1 MQLQRIFP
9 FALAA
14 VLVTAFVVGAV
25 LLGMQAIHA
34 WPILPLMGAIVLE
47 VKEIGLLTTAVALM
61 SIALVVEWNAIAN
74 HARVQYTSL
83 ANIEATHPRLPG
95 RTEIISTAIL
105 SLALALLCTL
115 LVETV
120 YAMAYTLH
128 ASSVESKHTRATIMA
143 DFDNDGDLDYVAGN
157 YDGPGTDLNDL
168 YLNNGTGTYAHST
181 FGRSGQFQDF
191 VAGDVDGDGDLDIT
205 GAYDTNCL
213 RTYFNNGSAV
223 FTDPNDVAEC
233 MTLDASYSVIR
244 LADVDND
251 GDLDRVVMS
260 NVYSLA
266 SAVQL
271 NNGHGSFTQVP
282 STLPK
287 GWAMALADFDSDG
300 DLDLVFTQP
309 NGHTVEL
316 YKNSGTGA
324 FTSHWTGTIVTTPY
338 NKHVATGDIDNDGDI
353 DILVSGENGQI
364 YPITN
369 NGAGEMT
376 IGSVLFGLAQ
386 VRSFALADV
395 DNDADLDIVLGASD
409 ALDTVGGTRIWFNNG
424 AGAFTDSG
432 SPTTE
437 RGDCTNVVAIGD
449 IEADGDLDYVAGN
462 MDDGCFT
469 GGNVNRIYTS
479 DQSATL
485 ANTVPAAPASG
496 FTATGSVNA
505 IAFSP
510 VYGIMGTNDVSIGSV
525 AWTNTA
531 NINASDNA
539 FATVDL
545 AGAVTSN
552 YLLVSSFG
560 FTIPNDTVVVG
571 ILVEVEKRAQ
581 TPATVIHDG
590 SVRLAKN
597 GVIGGT
603 DKATVTDWPTA
614 VDLFIPYGGSTDLW
628 GQTWTPADVN
638 ANIGVAIAAEK
649 TIAAGTTTAYLDSAR
664 ITVYYASGSNVLLSW
679 GSGSD
684 AITPTRQLQYQ
695 VRVGTVSNGHDVI
708 SGKVASPNYADRMM
722 PNGQSRQ
729 RLVNRLA
736 CGATYYWGVKTVD
749 TGLRLSSESAEQTLT
764 IGSDCLVG
772 GGGGGTTGGSTGGGG
787 TTSGGEGG
795 GGGGY
800 WLSGQESGG
809 GEAGVPSGTLAGQLF
824 VDVNGNGKKEKGE
837 RTAFGGVR
845 VEATGTDVEG
855 AAVTQAVVADVN
867 GAFEMSLPAGTYVVQ
882 AVDSSGVL
890 QGYVA
895 TAEGQSVEVVAGET
909 VTVGLG
915 WKSQKLLGY
924 KPCLSIGTVETDGKS
939 VAQALLWSLQNLY
952 GQQLVKDGALAEPLV
967 SRKEFIELLA
977 GTQCLS
983 LSKSGDALREGLRSA
998 AKEQGWTSGVLAD
1011 VPVPE
1016 TAGGTSWMSNAYA
1029 LLAQGVPVGRNAGGV
1044 LVADGDAPVTKRE
1057 AMAMV
1062 AAVLKLKTDGTAALP
1077 PDATEDDGT
1086 SGVFAAL
1093 KQAGVLPRGFE
1104 VALGGGVTPSEAA
1117 DLLVKAAFAG
1127 GKLTLSALPDEVR
1140 WDQSMEQEYLAAAG
1154 VIDRRPCMVQD
1165 IGRATSVRSD
1175 ILPNA
1180 EGNLFQRLQLLLSVG
1195 TGDAEGRTR
1204 WLMTGRPSEYGVQ
1217 AGTIGVG
1224 ANKPVTWI
1232 GLVDAGMKM
1241 TCHPL
1246 ESYSDAVQ
1254 RLGGGGVDVSGGG
1267 TANRIFSPD
1276 RVFGTADGTTYVQR
1290 LLHSFQRP
1298 IREFDLTPLSF
1309 AQDLTLEEQK
1319 DFSAPVSVTNAS
1331 RLLASYVLYTRVRT
1345 GAMTRLEAEGVF
1357 AELKTSILQ
1366 ELTGV
1371 QDAEV
1376 WRMGNVGDGKAL
1388 TWGQLITVLSD
1399 VLGPELQVPPMPET
1413 PVGELWWG
1421 VVR

>member
-1 MQLQRIFP
+1 MNYGTDSP
-9 FALAA
+9 VADTSGAL
-14 VLVTAFVVGAV
+14 
-25 LLGMQAIHA
+25 
-34 WPILPLMGAIVLE
+34 
-47 VKEIGLLTTAVALM
+47 AVALV
-61 SIALVVEWNAIAN
+61 SLGLLLSLVCFFELWHTVANQWRVHSVSLSHVELHRLRLPHWNESLQVAVFGLAVCILTAQFAAIVYAAFPVSFSLLSFTAESKKTIALPV
-74 HARVQYTSL
+74 
-83 ANIEATHPRLPG
+83 
-95 RTEIISTAIL
+95 
-105 SLALALLCTL
+105 
-115 LVETV
+115 
-120 YAMAYTLH
+120 
-128 ASSVESKHTRATIMA
+128 
-143 DFDNDGDLDYVAGN
+143 F
-157 YDGPGTDLNDL
+157 
-168 YLNNGTGTYAHST
+168 
-181 FGRSGQFQDF
+181 
-191 VAGDVDGDGDLDIT
+191 DVDGDGDLDYVAANSDSTDIQKNNL
-205 GAYDTNCL
+205 YS
-213 RTYFNNGSAV
+213 NNGSAV
-223 FTDPNDVAEC
+223 FTPGPDFGLSHTAKAMRAGDIDGDGDIDLIGLRTPFTVNTLTKYLNDGSGNF
-233 MTLDASYSVIR
+233 TASDFYTGGVVTFMNIA
-244 LADVDND
+244 LADMDND
-251 GDLDRVVMS
+251 GDLDVIGCPVSGYGLSAFRNDGAGAFMQVAS
-260 NVYSLA
+260 QLPACSLITA
-266 SAVQL
+266 
-271 NNGHGSFTQVP
+271 
-282 STLPK
+282 
-287 GWAMALADFDSDG
+287 ADFNSDG
-300 DLDLVFTQP
+300 FTDVATLNSNSSVLV
-309 NGHTVEL
+309 HL
-316 YKNSGTGA
+316 NSGTGA
-324 FTSHWTGTIVTTPY
+324 FSQLTALAGAY
-338 NKHVATGDIDNDGDI
+338 NHSLNTADLDGDGDI
-353 DILVSGENGQI
+353 DIIASLHIGGQVSTYLNDGTGNAFAFGQTFGTVAEARSVGLADLDNDGDVDVLLGGGD
-364 YPITN
+364 ITSINAGNEVWVN
-369 NGAGEMT
+369 NGSGTFSQIGAPTEESDCT
-376 IGSVLFGLAQ
+376 IAV
-386 VRSFALADV
+386 ALADI
-395 DNDADLDIVLGASD
+395 DADS
-409 ALDTVGGTRIWFNNG
+409 
-424 AGAFTDSG
+424 
-432 SPTTE
+432 
-437 RGDCTNVVAIGD
+437 
-449 IEADGDLDYVAGN
+449 DLDYIAGN
-462 MDDGCFT
+462 DDTNC
-469 GGNVNRIYTS
+469 GGSGGPNRHYVNS
-479 DQSATL
+479 
-485 ANTVPAAPASG
+485 
-496 FTATGSVNA
+496 
-505 IAFSP
+505 IAFSTP
-510 VYGIMGTNDVSIGSV
+510 NDSPTAPTTLLSTISASRSTGSTPRMPLMATDIAGVGTMPWLHPENIFTLNSVSASGGLMDM
-525 AWTNTA
+525 TNHTTHWLQ
-531 NINASDNA
+531 
-539 FATVDL
+539 ATD
-545 AGAVTSN
+545 
-552 YLLVSSFG
+552 FG
-560 FTIPNDTVVVG
+560 FNIASGSTIVG
-571 ILVEVEKRAQ
+571 IVASWNKNYGGCGMWDNGVRIVKR
-581 TPATVIHDG
+581 
-590 SVRLAKN
+590 
-597 GVIGGT
+597 GVIGST
-603 DKATVTDWPTA
+603 DKSLGSLWPSGT
-614 VDLFIPYGGSTDLW
+614 FIDYGGSTDLW
-628 GQTWTPADVN
+628 GETWTTSDIN
-638 ANIGVAIAAEK
+638 ATNFGAALSATQFPCGVGNSTPSIDNVK
-649 TIAAGTTTAYLDSAR
+649 
-664 ITVYYASGSNVLLSW
+664 ITVYYYNEVDVLMLW

-1421 VVR
+1421 VIGRP